1 MQLVSYTTHKKKLS
15 LLNLFIPVAELDYVL
30 NYNHMVLFNGSY
42 SVGDSE
48 CVTVNVS
55 VLSDKLVEGTESFA
69 FDLDKLNTTV
79 TIFIID
85 SDCKCMYCCTERRAT
100 VLYTTCRLKSWL

>member
-1 MQLVSYTTHKKKLS
+1 MQLVSYTQEKYCPYQIYI
-15 LLNLFIPVAELDYVL
+15 IPVAELDYVL

-48 CVTVNVS
+48 CVTMNVS
-55 VLSDKLVEGTESFA
+55 ALSDKLVEGTESFA

-85 SDCKCMYCCTERRAT
+85 SDCKYIH
-100 VLYTTCRLKSWL
+100 VLLY